1 MIVQRIPVILA
12 SKSPRRVELLKKLG
26 VSFEV
31 IKPNI
36 AEKIQKCSKS
46 PQKIVICLAKKKAL
60 SVVKKIKN
68 IKKPRLII
76 GADTIVVAGN
86 KIFGKPKNQKEAEK
100 MLFSLIGTTH
110 YVYTGVAIVKYPEM
124 KIYTTYSR
132 SKIIMRDDISKKAI
146 ISLARKH
153 KDKAGSYAVQEKN
166 DRLVK
171 KVVGDYY
178 TVVGLPI
185 YKIERYF
192 NRIRL
197 LKNIKS

>member
-1 MIVQRIPVILA
+1 
-12 SKSPRRVELLKKLG
+12 
-26 VSFEV
+26 
-31 IKPNI
+31 
-36 AEKIQKCSKS
+36 
-46 PQKIVICLAKKKAL
+46 
-60 SVVKKIKN
+60 
-68 IKKPRLII
+68 
-76 GADTIVVAGN
+76 
-86 KIFGKPKNQKEAEK
+86 
-100 MLFSLIGTTH
+100 
-110 YVYTGVAIVKYPEM
+110 
-124 KIYTTYSR
+124 
-132 SKIIMRDDISKKAI
+132 MRDDISKKAI